1 VDNLKSNKNN
11 DNVNIETMTQD
22 DIRYLIQNLQTYQIE
37 LELKNEELRNIRSEL
52 TKEKLKKDEAF
63 FKELTENSSDIIVVV
78 NKTGT
83 ITYVS
88 PSVERFLGYRP
99 EELIGKS
106 GFKYIHPADIP
117 RALLDFGKSVLMK
130 ETAIPNSFRVLHKD
144 SSVCTLEGFGKNLL
158 QHPIIAGFVMNIHDI
173 SERKQAEN
181 SLLASKKVLQK
192 LRERFQT
199 VVDDERTRIAREIH
213 DDIGQSLT
221 GLSMDLA
228 LLQRE
233 LDKPESEIRGSFI
246 HARLGEM
253 NTTVN
258 SLVGRVREIATELRL
273 EVLDDLGLSAAI
285 RWKIREFKERTA
297 QNYRFKS
304 TPRDISLEPKI
315 NSFLF
320 RIFTEAMT
328 NIVRHAEAQNV
339 EITIEQKTQS
349 LLFQIADDGK
359 GINKHLLDSS
369 KSLGIYSMREYAE
382 TIGARLNI
390 SSHLRKGTSITVE
403 LPLEKPKHD

>member
-22 DIRYLIQNLQTYQIE
+22 DIRHLIQNLQTYQIE

-78 NKTGT
+78 NKTGI

-88 PSVERFLGYRP
+88 SSVERLLGYKP
-99 EELIGKS
+99 EEMIGQNAY
-106 GFKYIHPADIP
+106 KYIHPADIP
-117 RALLDFGKSVLMK
+117 RSILDFGKAILTKDHSV
-130 ETAIPNSFRVLHKD
+130 TNSFHILHKD
-144 SSVCTLEGFGKNLL
+144 GSVRTLEGFGKNLL
-158 QHPIIAGFVMNIHDI
+158 DNPDISGFIMNIHDI
-173 SERKQAEN
+173 SERKQVES
-181 SLLASKKVLQK
+181 SLTTSKRILQK
-192 LRERFQT
+192 LRERLQT
-199 VVDDERTRIAREIH
+199 VVDKERTRIAREIH
-213 DDIGQSLT
+213 DDVGQSLT

-228 LLQRE
+228 LLRRE
-233 LDKPESEIRGSFI
+233 LDKPDTKSVRSLIGVK
-246 HARLGEM
+246 LNEM
-253 NTTVN
+253 NCAV
-258 SLVGRVREIATELRL
+258 SLLVGRVREIATQLRL

-285 RWKIREFKERTA
+285 RWKIREFDERT
-297 QNYRFKS
+297 QIRYRFKS
-304 TPRDISLEPKI
+304 NPRDISLNSKQ

-320 RIFTEAMT
+320 RIFMEAMT
-328 NIVRHAEAQNV
+328 NIVRHAKAQNV
-339 EITIEQKTQS
+339 EIILEQKP
-349 LLFQIADDGK
+349 LLLKFQIIDDGK
-359 GINKHLLDSS
+359 GSPKKILESS
-369 KSLGIYSMREYAE
+369 KSLGIYSMKEYAK